1 MKTRE
6 VRIPFSGFYESYP
19 MDLLHDAVEQLDP
32 HDEHHAEIDYEG
44 FAKMHVERFAKQ
56 VEDQHGFELEMKF
69 KALGRPKYYN
79 YGTDRIFVEIPIV
92 QLHHVHEQFLEEEF
106 AQKIVED
113 RFKSRDGFASFYDD
127 FCDNW
132 RTKPLGNWD
141 HNELAVLFDDL
152 GIEDHNLYEDMNC
165 NGELYDLIT
174 LT

>member
-1 MKTRE
+1 
-6 VRIPFSGFYESYP
+6 
-19 MDLLHDAVEQLDP
+19 
-32 HDEHHAEIDYEG
+32 
-44 FAKMHVERFAKQ
+44 
-56 VEDQHGFELEMKF
+56 MKF

-113 RFKSRDGFASFYDD
+113 RFKSRDGFASFYDE

-141 HNELAVLFDDL
+141 HNELSVLFDDL
-152 GIEDHNLYEDMNC
+152 GIEDHDLYEDMNC